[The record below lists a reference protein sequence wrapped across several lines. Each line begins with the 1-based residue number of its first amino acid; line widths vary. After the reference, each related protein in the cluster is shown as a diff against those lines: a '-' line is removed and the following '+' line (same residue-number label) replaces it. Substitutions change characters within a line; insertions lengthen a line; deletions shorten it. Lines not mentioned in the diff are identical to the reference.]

1 MLTCANEFLREE
13 KKTCIVQGALKISGE
28 QRQISVGVSTH
39 VRIEGSLGPPVDFSK
54 LKGFRASF
62 HKVALVTLSLPILFC
77 YLSV

>member
-28 QRQISVGVSTH
+28 QRQISVGVSTR
-39 VRIEGSLGPPVDFSK
+39 VRVEGSLGPPVDFSK

-62 HKVALVTLSLPILFC
+62 PKAALVTLSLPILFC